1 MVTRLNHYL
10 RPDLIPEY
18 VDSRLIDPS
27 KWNARDPVLHI
38 ESLMDSIRTKGLL
51 QPIIIRIVGQRFEVV
66 AGNRRLE
73 ACKRLHWVRIPCLI
87 REFTDKEAFEIG
99 LIENIERKTLSPIEE
114 AKAFQKYVH
123 ENGWGGLTELARTI
137 GRSKEY
143 VSHRISLLRLPS
155 DVLDLISTDKIS
167 SSSAHELV
175 WMDNRKGQQ
184 ELAGALADKKL
195 PTSKVRQAVKMFR
208 DGVEMNDV
216 LDSIGA
222 KEKSVKSDSNTALEA
237 ASRNRKYSKLLD
249 KSILTLRICIVRL
262 DSIIEELDPG
272 AETDNLKHLLI
283 QKRLLIHNQ
292 IDELIQLKRSY
303 PPS

>member
-1 MVTRLNHYL
+1 M
-10 RPDLIPEY
+10 
-18 VDSRLIDPS
+18 DSRLIDPS
-27 KWNARDPVLHI
+27 EWNARDPILHL

-73 ACKRLHWVRIPCLI
+73 ACKRLHWVRIPCLV

-99 LIENIERKTLSPIEE
+99 LVENIERKTLSPIEE
-114 AKAFQKYVH
+114 ARAFQKYVH
-123 ENGWGGLTELARTI
+123 ESGWGGLTELARAV

-143 VSHRISLLRLPS
+143 VSHRISLLRLPR

-167 SSSAHELV
+167 PSSAHELV
-175 WMDNRKGQQ
+175 WMDNHKGQQ
-184 ELAGALADKKL
+184 VLAGALVNRKL
-195 PTSKVRQAVKMFR
+195 PTSKVREAVKMFKDGMEM
-208 DGVEMNDV
+208 DGV
-216 LDSIGA
+216 LGSIGA
-222 KEKSVKSDSNTALEA
+222 KDLKKAQDVTSK
-237 ASRNRKYSKLLD
+237 NRKYSRLLD

-262 DSIIEELDPG
+262 DSIIEELESG
-272 AETDNLKHLLI
+272 ADTDNLKHLLI

-303 PPS
+303 PSIEN

>member
-1 MVTRLNHYL
+1 
-10 RPDLIPEY
+10 
-18 VDSRLIDPS
+18 
-27 KWNARDPVLHI
+27 
-38 ESLMDSIRTKGLL
+38 MDSIRTKGLL

-99 LIENIERKTLSPIEE
+99 LVENIERKTLSPIEE
-114 AKAFQKYVH
+114 ARAFQKYVH
-123 ENGWGGLTELARTI
+123 ESGWGGLTELAKTI

-143 VSHRISLLRLPS
+143 VSHRISLLRLPR

-167 SSSAHELV
+167 PSSAHELV
-175 WMDNRKGQQ
+175 WMDDRKGQQ
-184 ELAGALADKKL
+184 ALAGALATQKL
-195 PTSKVRQAVKMFR
+195 PTSKVREAVKMFR
-208 DGVEMNDV
+208 GGMEMDGV

-222 KEKSVKSDSNTALEA
+222 KEA
-237 ASRNRKYSKLLD
+237 AGRKAQDITTSKNRKYARLLD

-262 DSIIEELDPG
+262 DSIIEELESG
-272 AETDNLKHLLI
+272 ADTDNLKHLLI

-303 PPS
+303 PSA

>member
-27 KWNARDPVLHI
+27 EWNARDPILHL

-73 ACKRLHWVRIPCLI
+73 ACKRLHWVRIPCLV

-99 LIENIERKTLSPIEE
+99 LVENIERKTLSPIEE
-114 AKAFQKYVH
+114 ARAFQKYVH
-123 ENGWGGLTELARTI
+123 ESGWGGLTELARAV

-143 VSHRISLLRLPS
+143 VSHRISLLRLPR

-167 SSSAHELV
+167 PSSAHELV
-175 WMDNRKGQQ
+175 WMDNHKGQQ
-184 ELAGALADKKL
+184 VLAGALVNRKL
-195 PTSKVRQAVKMFR
+195 PTSKVREAVKMFKDGMEM
-208 DGVEMNDV
+208 DGV
-216 LDSIGA
+216 LGSIGA
-222 KEKSVKSDSNTALEA
+222 KDLKKAQDVTSK
-237 ASRNRKYSKLLD
+237 NRKYSRLLD

-262 DSIIEELDPG
+262 DSIIEELESG
-272 AETDNLKHLLI
+272 ADTDNLKHLLI

-303 PPS
+303 PSIEN

>member
-27 KWNARDPVLHI
+27 KWNARDPAVHL

-99 LIENIERKTLSPIEE
+99 LVENIERKTLSPIEE
-114 AKAFQKYVH
+114 ARAFQKYVH
-123 ENGWGGLTELARTI
+123 ESGWGGLTELAKTI

-143 VSHRISLLRLPS
+143 VSHRISLLRLPR

-167 SSSAHELV
+167 PSSAHELV
-175 WMDNRKGQQ
+175 WMDDRKGQQ
-184 ELAGALADKKL
+184 ALAGALATQKL
-195 PTSKVRQAVKMFR
+195 PTSKVREAVKMFR
-208 DGVEMNDV
+208 GGMEMDGV

-222 KEKSVKSDSNTALEA
+222 KEA
-237 ASRNRKYSKLLD
+237 AGRKAQDITTSKNRKYARLLD

-262 DSIIEELDPG
+262 DSIIEELESG
-272 AETDNLKHLLI
+272 ADTDNLKHLLI

-303 PPS
+303 PSA